1 MYTTK
6 IAKNASF
13 ELDFCIICY
22 LWLWNEPMKYIQNAT
37 YMAISLHFIRK
48 IVNRVTAIQS
58 GKFEYPRLKTCTST
72 KGSPVGV
79 GYVIAYR
86 DTDGHTYR
94 WWTMGGDLVFCED
107 FIRRLAKKCEPILP
121 GISSCLE
128 LHDGHTCQCDCQSI
142 CHRFGDDIG
151 KRIIQAWDATYDEL
165 DSLRYDKPRTT

>member
-1 MYTTK
+1 
-6 IAKNASF
+6 
-13 ELDFCIICY
+13 
-22 LWLWNEPMKYIQNAT
+22 MKYIQNAT

-86 DTDGHTYR
+86 DTDCHTYR

-128 LHDGHTCQCDCQSI
+128 LHDWHTCLCECQSI

-151 KRIIQAWDATYDEL
+151 KRIIQAWGATYDEL
-165 DSLRYDKPRTT
+165 DKLRYDKPRTT